1 MTVDAWTA
9 SMLRRA
15 SGWGR
20 GPVVKDAPA
29 SIANGYTSLFT
40 VTGLVAVTFIGR
52 CTAVLQNS
60 ACNLKLASTPTVGT
74 EVDLCAV
81 LNVQADEAG
90 TLYALTGLNTDAMLG
105 INAGAV
111 PGPLRPVIV
120 YSGTIRQN
128 ASAGITGQIEWSAFY
143 VPLSDNASLQ
153 AA

>member
-29 SIANGYTSLFT
+29 SIASGYTSLFT
-40 VTGLVAVTFIGR
+40 VTGLVAVMYVGR
-52 CTAVLQNS
+52 VTTVIQNS
-60 ACNLKLASTPTVGT
+60 ACNLKLVSTPSVGT

-90 TLYALTGLNTDAMLG
+90 TLYSLSGLNTDAMLG

-111 PGPLRPVIV
+111 PGPLRASLC
-120 YSGTIRQN
+120 YTGTIRQN
-128 ASAGITGQIEWSAFY
+128 ASAGVTGQIEWSAYY
-143 VPLSDNASLQ
+143 VPLSDNASLV